1 MNSDQNDELS
11 RFQDSYHQRH
21 IIPNTLGKLIISMA
35 LYGHFFTQ
43 IPHPIHNS
51 SEITLIFEVLFTC
64 THNVPISTRGQYRLH
79 SRAHLDGLHY
89 TSSYKGTSTLSP
101 FTLAI
106 RVLRSNIAIM
116 E

>member
-43 IPHPIHNS
+43 IPHPIHIS